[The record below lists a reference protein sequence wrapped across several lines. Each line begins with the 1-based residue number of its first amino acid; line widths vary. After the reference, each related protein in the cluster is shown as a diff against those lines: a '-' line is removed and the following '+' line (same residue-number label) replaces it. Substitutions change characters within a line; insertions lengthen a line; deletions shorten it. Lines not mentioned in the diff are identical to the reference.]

1 MADKSQK
8 DSLSTPPAPEPIV
21 DIPAVHLDVL
31 RRTGQP
37 VEWWCL
43 LGMAAAELG
52 LLADLVVKREIVDG
66 HDRLIKMVCASRF
79 DIAATPEYERIVL
92 MTKTVLDVAAAGLT
106 VSHTVPPGA
115 TRH

>member
-37 VEWWCL
+37 VEWWAL
-43 LGMAAAELG
+43 LGM
-52 LLADLVVKREIVDG
+52 
-66 HDRLIKMVCASRF
+66 
-79 DIAATPEYERIVL
+79 
-92 MTKTVLDVAAAGLT
+92 AAAGLT